1 MAIMTVQMMKL
12 SVFIIFIA
20 MIFLLFK
27 INIDKEYIKENFAPI
42 LSVVIV
48 ILGLIVFFSIIE
60 LDLTPVKNPHI
71 EKIVSIEAFENKM
84 KSANDKNDKY
94 NSSFCKSYT
103 GNSSKL
109 DKACND
115 LTRDNCLATSCCVYA
130 KIEDKESCYA
140 GGEDGPTFKRDENGK
155 TKDIDFYWYKNKCYG
170 KICEKKE

>member
-1 MAIMTVQMMKL
+1 MAIMTVQMLKL
-12 SVFIIFIA
+12 SVFIIFIT

-27 INIDKEYIKENFAPI
+27 INIDTEYIKENFAPI
-42 LSVVIV
+42 LSVIIV

-60 LDLTPVKNPHI
+60 LNLNPIKNSQI

-84 KSANDKNDKY
+84 KSANDKY
-94 NSSFCKSYT
+94 SSSFCKSHT
-103 GNSSKL
+103 GNSSEL
-109 DKACND
+109 NKACND

-130 KIEDKESCYA
+130 KIEDNESCYA

-170 KICEKKE
+170 KNCEKKE